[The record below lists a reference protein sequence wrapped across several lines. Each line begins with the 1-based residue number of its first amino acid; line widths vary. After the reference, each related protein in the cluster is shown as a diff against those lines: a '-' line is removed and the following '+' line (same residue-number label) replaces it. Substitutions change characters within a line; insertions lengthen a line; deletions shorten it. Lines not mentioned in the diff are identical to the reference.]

1 MAAAAALSLLAIWA
15 RAIRWRYLFPP
26 RTDPPG
32 LVAAIMIGYMINN
45 VLPLRAG
52 EFARVY
58 VVAHRWGHGFWTT
71 LGTVVVERVLDGM
84 TVVLMLGILVLL
96 IPVPAF
102 MQWGA
107 VVMLA
112 VNLAAVVILAG
123 MAWRP
128 ALTHSAARW
137 VFRRWPH
144 LQNLV
149 TRAFDR
155 FARGLEGVRS
165 ASHALP
171 LLVWTVAAWTIPAL
185 EAWMVLRAFDLS
197 LSWMAP
203 WVVLVFVGISV
214 SIPAAPGFIGVFHAA
229 AAVALSLF
237 GVARAEA
244 VGYALILHAAQ
255 FVPVTLVGWLLLLR
269 EQVSLTEVA
278 RAKTDPQAESVERE
292 SVR

>member
-1 MAAAAALSLLAIWA
+1 VAAAAALSLMAIWA
-15 RAIRWRYLFPP
+15 RALRWRYLFPP
-26 RTDPPG
+26 RSDPPG
-32 LVAAIMIGYMINN
+32 LMAAMMIGYMINN

-84 TVVLMLGILVLL
+84 TVVLMLGILVFV
-96 IPVPAF
+96 IPVPGF

-107 VVMLA
+107 FVMLA
-112 VNLAAVVILAG
+112 VNMAAVAILAG

-128 ALTHSAARW
+128 ALTHSAASRLL
-137 VFRRWPH
+137 RRWPH
-144 LQNLV
+144 VQSLV

-155 FARGLEGVRS
+155 FARGLEGIRS

-171 LLVWTVAAWTIPAL
+171 LVGWTLAAWAIPAL

-197 LSWMAP
+197 LSWVAP

-229 AAVALSLF
+229 AALALGIF

-255 FVPVTLVGWLLLLR
+255 FVPVTLVGWLMLLR

-278 RAKTDPQAESVERE
+278 RAKGERE
-292 SVR
+292 EAR